1 MMAAMHIVQISK
13 FSYLECYG
21 GIEQAMRNI
30 ALYTKPLGCDHTVLV
45 TSPHVQKIQIDETPE
60 ARIVRFPMTVNL
72 ASCPMSMSMA
82 LHAKSYLQQA
92 DIIHYHFPWPFG
104 EMLHLGYGIKKP
116 SLATYHSDIVKQ
128 KILKIFYD
136 PFMRAFLKRVNKIVA
151 TSPQYVESSPVLES
165 FKDKCT
171 VIPMGIDQAT
181 YPQASIQKQEYWSKQ
196 LGNKFILFI
205 GVLRYYKGLHYLLEA
220 LKGTTIT
227 VAIVG
232 AGPCETE
239 LKKQAKGL
247 PHVHFLG
254 AVSDDDKTALLETC
268 RAVILPSHLRSE
280 ALGLSLVEGLMYGKP
295 LISCEI
301 GTGTSFVNEN
311 KVTGFVVPPENPAAL
326 RQAMQTLIEN
336 DALAQRMGNAAK
348 QRFEH
353 IFTARKMAE
362 AYVKLYWSI
371 SKPQ

>member
-1 MMAAMHIVQISK
+1 MNIVQITK

-116 SLATYHSDIVKQ
+116 SLVTYHSDIVKQ

-151 TSPQYVESSPVLES
+151 TSSNYVESSPVLEK
-165 FKDKCT
+165 FKDKCEI
-171 VIPMGIDQAT
+171 IPMGVEMAT
-181 YPQASIQKQEYWSKQ
+181 YPVVSAERRAVWRQK
-196 LGNKFILFI
+196 LGEKFILFI
-205 GVLRYYKGLHYLLEA
+205 GVLRYYKGLHILLEA
-220 LKGTTIT
+220 LKGTSISL
-227 VAIVG
+227 AIVG
-232 AGPCETE
+232 AGPCEAE
-239 LKKQAKGL
+239 LKVQAKDL
-247 PHVHFLG
+247 PHLHFLG
-254 AVSDDDKTALLETC
+254 AVPEEDKMALLQDC
-268 RAVILPSHLRSE
+268 RAVVLPSHLRSE
-280 ALGLSLVEGLMYGKP
+280 ALGLSLVEGLMYGRP